1 MADSQKIVEEGSI
14 RVNSA
19 PIPDDMPPIAD
30 TPAENG
36 AKKNFQTFNQKAEGK
51 EVKKSDLP
59 PANDT
64 VRQIQRYMD
73 FLQDGDDKHVKDL
86 DISRVDGVRGNKT
99 NASITAVF
107 GADATKMSDE
117 EILSRLREKVAT
129 DPTMRKNLVEGMD
142 VSQGTPKGR
151 EEIQNFMKEEKFDL
165 VKTKDGT
172 TSLDQ
177 TIDAFKEKSDKM
189 PTAEAKPQ
197 AQPDI
202 QHNAKAIADAQIA
215 QKNTA
220 AAPQPQTQPDIQ
232 KNAFNL

>member
-1 MADSQKIVEEGSI
+1 MADGQKIVEAGSI
-14 RVNSA
+14 RANKA
-19 PIPDDMPPIAD
+19 PIPDDMPPIVDA
-30 TPAENG
+30 PAEN
-36 AKKNFQTFNQKAEGK
+36 AAQKNSQTFNQKAEGK
-51 EVKKSDLP
+51 EAKKSDLP

-73 FLQDGDDKHVKDL
+73 FLQDGDDRHVKDL

-177 TIDAFKEKSDKM
+177 TIDAFKEKSDQI

-197 AQPDI
+197 TQPDI
-202 QHNAKAIADAQIA
+202 QHNAKAIADGEVL
-215 QKNTA
+215 QKTTIA
-220 AAPQPQTQPDIQ
+220 AAPPQAQPNIQ